1 MYRETDLF
9 PSLETTYTDPF
20 FEEPDPYFSDQP
32 VRQLFAEIV
41 NEIPEAGIY
50 TADYQEMNG
59 LLVPE
64 IQRFAVGDQS
74 AEEALA
80 NAANAIRDRTQRE

>member
-1 MYRETDLF
+1 V
-9 PSLETTYTDPF
+9 
-20 FEEPDPYFSDQP
+20 PDPYFSDQP

-41 NEIPEAGIY
+41 NEIPAAGIC

-64 IQRFAVGDQS
+64 VQRFAVGDQS